1 MRKVNITETV
11 LRDANQSL
19 IATRLPYSKFEPILE
34 TMDKAGFYSAEVWG
48 GATFDVCLRYLQE
61 DPWERLRKIRAKM
74 PNTKLQMLLRGQN
87 ILGYKHYPDDVVRKF
102 VEYSVK
108 NGIDIIRIFDALN
121 DVRNLEVAID
131 EAVKQGAHASGTIS
145 YTTSPVHTQDTFVG
159 MVKDLKNMGASSI
172 CIKDMSGIMGP
183 QEAYNLVSAIKDAE
197 PDMPVVIH
205 THCTTGLA
213 FMTYMKCVEAGA
225 DVLDCA
231 ISPMSGGTS
240 QPATETMAY
249 ALREMG
255 FQVDLDDKVLIKMAD
270 FFKNVRA
277 DFLKDGTLD
286 PISMATDTQCLNY
299 QIPGGMLSNL
309 ISQLKMMNAI
319 DKLDEAL
326 AETPKV
332 RKDLGYPPL
341 VTPTSQMV
349 GSQAVQNVLAGE
361 RYKVVGKEIKAYC
374 RGEYG
379 RTPAPIDP
387 EIQKKILGDTPL
399 VEGRYADTLEPV
411 FEKTKAELG
420 ATAKS
425 DEDVLSYIAFPQVAM
440 AFFKDREAGFPKKE
454 EPKKAAAPAAAK
466 APELPPLPA
475 WQGHVYYTGVSAPAG
490 HGYTARPI
498 EPFAASYQPP
508 YLVMGAQGGDCTGT
522 FTITIDGK
530 PFQVAVERADGA
542 APAAPVAAAP
552 VIAAPVAAPVAAPAA
567 APAPAPAPAPAAAVA
582 AGETAVKS
590 PMPGNIFKVECSVG
604 QSVKAGDVLVVLE
617 AMKMEIEVS
626 APVDGTV
633 KAVSA
638 AVGTAVNTDDLLVVL
653 G

>member
-508 YLVMGAQGGDCTGT
+508 HLVIGAQGGDCTGT

-626 APVDGTV
+626 APADGTV